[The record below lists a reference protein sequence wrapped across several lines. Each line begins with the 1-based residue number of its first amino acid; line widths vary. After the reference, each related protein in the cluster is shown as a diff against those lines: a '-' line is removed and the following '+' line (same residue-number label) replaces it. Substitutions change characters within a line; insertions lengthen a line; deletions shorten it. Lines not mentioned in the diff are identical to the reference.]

1 MIAEKDTVYQKF
13 PTPLINRL
21 EKHFVLTSSVLEDWQ
36 TELLRELEH
45 WISKFCETRY
55 KAIRLDL
62 GHSYYIGRCA
72 NSNSDSESSKKCSVF
87 LSMPYSHRL

>member
-36 TELLRELEH
+36 TELLRKFDA
-45 WISKFCETRY
+45 WIYHFCEMRY
-55 KAIRLDL
+55 
-62 GHSYYIGRCA
+62 HS
-72 NSNSDSESSKKCSVF
+72 DVMLHF
-87 LSMPYSHRL
+87 L